1 MMTDNCRLLITSGNG
16 PTECR
21 IALRFVLQ
29 TMQREADVAG
39 IDLSITTSSGGD
51 KHGPASAIA
60 VLYGPSAVLLAKRWL
75 GTVQWVA
82 TSPLRPQHK
91 RRNWFVGVKLLDT
104 VAQTSITIVAADLKF
119 EAFRAGGAGGQHQ
132 NTTDSAVRATHTPT
146 GLAVVVRDQRSQHQ
160 NRKIAIERIAE
171 LLNLRQQL
179 STADDDA
186 RQHKSHQELER
197 GNPVRVFKGL
207 EFSEQ

>member
-1 MMTDNCRLLITSGNG
+1 
-16 PTECR
+16 
-21 IALRFVLQ
+21 
-29 TMQREADVAG
+29 
-39 IDLSITTSSGGD
+39 
-51 KHGPASAIA
+51 
-60 VLYGPSAVLLAKRWL
+60 VLLAKRWL
-75 GTVQWVA
+75 GSVQWTA
-82 TSPLRPQHK
+82 TSPVRPQHK
-91 RRNWFVGVKLLDT
+91 RRNWFVGVMPLQTL
-104 VAQTSITIVAADLKF
+104 AQTSISVVASDLKF

-132 NTTDSAVRATHTPT
+132 NTTDSAVRATHIPT

-179 STADDDA
+179 SAADEDA

-197 GNPVRVFKGL
+197 GNPVRIFKGL